1 MTEISFAKTSSL
13 DTTFEL
19 TNPTSDVAYRG
30 SFSRANSGDLQG
42 PLAAQEGN
50 VSEND
55 PLNRIRVP
63 VSRYI
68 VTMWYASTIHN
79 ANNDRVPVILHI

>member
-1 MTEISFAKTSSL
+1 MENKTQIERDNERLNNIIIKYKYSSDNRMTEISFAKTCSL

-42 PLAAQEGN
+42 PLAAQEGFR
-50 VSEND
+50 E
-55 PLNRIRVP
+55 R
-63 VSRYI
+63 
-68 VTMWYASTIHN
+68 STE
-79 ANNDRVPVILHI
+79 